1 MLRGQPEKLAGPADL
16 ARERCDGSEAKCD
29 SGHGVVAGVIR
40 VDDSLPCAGRAV
52 WRTECGVD
60 ETVAMADAIDRG
72 RESFRR
78 RAWGDAFAQ
87 LSVAEGDSHLE
98 LEDLE
103 RLAAAAYLVGR
114 VDDSVDAWARAHH
127 EYMQAGEVARAARCA
142 FWLAFV
148 LLNKGELGGGG
159 GWVHR
164 AQRLLDDGQRDCV
177 EQGYVCYCAS
187 LLLAFKGDVEA
198 AHAGFAEATKIG
210 DRFGDPQLIA
220 LGRVGEGRC
229 LIYMGEIVEGMA
241 LLDEA
246 MVAITA
252 HEVSPA
258 AVGDLYCTVIEGCQE
273 VFDVRRAQEWTA
285 ALSRWCDSQPELVLY
300 RGQCLVHRAELML
313 FGGAWAD
320 AVAEVQRACDRLA
333 RPTSQPALGA
343 AHYVR
348 AELHRLRGE
357 FAEAEVAYRKANQWG
372 RQPQPGLAQLRLA
385 QGRVDE
391 AHATMRR
398 VLTEAEDVV
407 TRSRMLGPYVEI
419 ALGGGDVAA
428 ARGAAEELSRIAAVW
443 STPFLSALS
452 SHATGSVLLA
462 EGDARTALAAFR
474 RAWAGWG
481 ELDAPYDAARS
492 HVLIGLACRAL
503 GDEDSA
509 QMELDAARS
518 VFLQLDAAPDL
529 VRVEEL
535 SRITARRVAGGLTAR
550 EVQVLKLV
558 ATGMT
563 NRAIAS
569 ELVISEKTV
578 ASHVNSILTKLGLS
592 SRSAATAYAYVH
604 DLV

>member
-1 MLRGQPEKLAGPADL
+1 MFECRND
-16 ARERCDGSEAKCD
+16 
-29 SGHGVVAGVIR
+29 
-40 VDDSLPCAGRAV
+40 AV
-52 WRTECGVD
+52 SNE
-60 ETVAMADAIDRG
+60 
-72 RESFRR
+72 
-78 RAWGDAFAQ
+78 
-87 LSVAEGDSHLE
+87 AEG
-98 LEDLE
+98 
-103 RLAAAAYLVGR
+103 
-114 VDDSVDAWARAHH
+114 
-127 EYMQAGEVARAARCA
+127 
-142 FWLAFV
+142 
-148 LLNKGELGGGG
+148 
-159 GWVHR
+159 
-164 AQRLLDDGQRDCV
+164 
-177 EQGYVCYCAS
+177 
-187 LLLAFKGDVEA
+187 
-198 AHAGFAEATKIG
+198 
-210 DRFGDPQLIA
+210 
-220 LGRVGEGRC
+220 
-229 LIYMGEIVEGMA
+229 
-241 LLDEA
+241 
-246 MVAITA
+246 
-252 HEVSPA
+252 
-258 AVGDLYCTVIEGCQE
+258 
-273 VFDVRRAQEWTA
+273 
-285 ALSRWCDSQPELVLY
+285 
-300 RGQCLVHRAELML
+300 
-313 FGGAWAD
+313 
-320 AVAEVQRACDRLA
+320 
-333 RPTSQPALGA
+333 
-343 AHYVR
+343 
-348 AELHRLRGE
+348 
-357 FAEAEVAYRKANQWG
+357 
-372 RQPQPGLAQLRLA
+372 
-385 QGRVDE
+385 
-391 AHATMRR
+391 
-398 VLTEAEDVV
+398 VV

-462 EGDARTALAAFR
+462 EGDARAALAAFR

-578 ASHVNSILTKLGLS
+578 ATHVNSILTKLGLS

>member
-1 MLRGQPEKLAGPADL
+1 
-16 ARERCDGSEAKCD
+16 
-29 SGHGVVAGVIR
+29 
-40 VDDSLPCAGRAV
+40 
-52 WRTECGVD
+52 
-60 ETVAMADAIDRG
+60 MADAIDRG

-127 EYMQAGEVARAARCA
+127 EYMQAGEVARAVRCA

-164 AQRLLDDGQRDCV
+164 GQRLLDDGQRDCV

-187 LLLAFKGDVEA
+187 LLVAFKGDVQA

-229 LIYMGEIVEGMA
+229 LIYLGEIVEGMA

-285 ALSRWCDSQPELVLY
+285 ALSRWCDSQPE
-300 RGQCLVHRAELML
+300 
-313 FGGAWAD
+313 
-320 AVAEVQRACDRLA
+320 
-333 RPTSQPALGA
+333 PALGA

-398 VLTEAEDVV
+398 VLIEAEDVV
-407 TRSRMLGPYVEI
+407 TRSKMLGPYVEI

-452 SHATGSVLLA
+452 SDATGSVLLA
-462 EGDARTALAAFR
+462 EGDARAALAAFR

-578 ASHVNSILTKLGLS
+578 ATHVNSILTKLGLS